1 MAIAQVWRWKSAR
14 RARLLTVW
22 RLITQI
28 AGRSPQPAD
37 RSADTASPIAAFE
50 SLMRGHERDVFSYL
64 WRLTG
69 DEQTAYDLC
78 QEMFLRAWQHF
89 ATMSRYD
96 QPGAW
101 LFRVAT
107 NLAINFLKKRKLL
120 TYLAE
125 DAWEA
130 TLPVA
135 EDPLHGFVVRDLV
148 HRALLHLQPRYRSAL
163 VLREVYGLSSEEVA
177 LALGTTHA
185 AANMTLS
192 RAREEFRQ
200 RVTYEEGRL

>member
-1 MAIAQVWRWKSAR
+1 MAIAQVWRWESAR

-22 RLITQI
+22 RLIAQI
-28 AGRSPQPAD
+28 AGGSPQPAD
-37 RSADTASPIAAFE
+37 QSADTVSPIAAFE
-50 SLMRGHERDVFSYL
+50 SLMRGHERDVFGYL

-78 QEMFLRAWQHF
+78 QETFLRAWQHY
-89 ATMSRYD
+89 ATMSHYE

-107 NLAINFLKKRKLL
+107 NLALNSLKKRKLL
-120 TYLAE
+120 TYPAD
-125 DAWEA
+125 DATEGA
-130 TLPVA
+130 QPVA

-148 HRALLHLQPRYRSAL
+148 HRALLQLQPRHRSAL

-185 AANMTLS
+185 AAKMTLS